1 MILLK
6 GGRVVDPKSGTD
18 EVLDVVL
25 DGAKIKGIGRFPRGG
40 GFERI
45 VDAAG
50 KIVAPGLVDVHVHFR
65 DPGLTY
71 KEDIST
77 GSAAAA
83 RGGFTTVV
91 CMANTRP
98 PADNPETLSL
108 VLQKAG
114 RERIRVHSV
123 ACVSKGMLGQELT
136 DMEALFAAG
145 ACGFSDDGMPLTGS
159 ALTLKA
165 MRKCAELGVPISL
178 HEEDPDLV
186 GSGGVNRGRISEKL
200 GVSGAPAVSEASLV
214 ARDCMLAL
222 DTGAAVDFQH
232 ISSAASVQVIRLAK
246 SMGANI
252 RAEATPHHF
261 SLTEEAV
268 GAFGTLAK
276 VNPPLRTE
284 NDRRA
289 IIRGLRDGT
298 IDLIASDHAP
308 HGAEEKARPFPEA
321 PSGMIGLETSL
332 ALGVTNLV
340 RAGHLTLLRLIEKMS
355 WNPARLYRLDAGYLA
370 EGGPADLVVFDERE
384 NWRVESFASK
394 SKNSPFLGRTLSGK
408 VKYTICKGRFVYSD
422 ADEEGGRAVG
432 DRTEE

>member
-6 GGRVVDPKSGTD
+6 DGRVVDPRSGTD
-18 EVLDVVL
+18 EVLDIVL
-25 DGAKIKGIGRFPRGG
+25 DGAKIKSIGRFPRGG
-40 GFERI
+40 EFEKI
-45 VDAAG
+45 VDASG

-83 RGGFTTVV
+83 RGGFTAVV

-98 PADNPETLSL
+98 PVDNPETLSL
-108 VLQKAG
+108 VLQKAE

-136 DMEALFAAG
+136 DMDALFAAG

-159 ALTLKA
+159 ALTLQA
-165 MRKCAELGVPISL
+165 MRKCAGLGVPISL
-178 HEEDPDLV
+178 HEEDPDLI
-186 GSGGVNRGRISEKL
+186 GSSGVNRGRISEKL
-200 GVSGAPAVSEASLV
+200 GVSGAPAVSEVSLV

-232 ISSAASVQVIRLAK
+232 VSSAASVQVIRLAK

-252 RAEATPHHF
+252 WAEAAPHHF

-268 GAFGTLAK
+268 GASGTLAK

-284 NDRRA
+284 NDRRE
-289 IIRGLRDGT
+289 IIRGLQDGT

-308 HGAEEKARPFPEA
+308 HSAEEKAKPFSEA

-340 RAGHLTLLRLIEKMS
+340 HAGHLTLFQLIEKMS

-370 EGGPADLVVFDERE
+370 EGGPADLVVFDARE

-394 SKNSPFLGRTLSGK
+394 AKNSPFLGRTLSGK
-408 VKYTICKGRFVYSD
+408 VKHTICKGRFVYSD